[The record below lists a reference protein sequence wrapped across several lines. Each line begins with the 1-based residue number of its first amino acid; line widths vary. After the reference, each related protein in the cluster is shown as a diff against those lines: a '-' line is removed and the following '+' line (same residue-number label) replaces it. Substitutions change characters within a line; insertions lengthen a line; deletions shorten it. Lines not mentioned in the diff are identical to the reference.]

1 MSRTIASLHER
12 RCRRGSDCVVS
23 VREEEANEPR
33 GPVRVGATKGGQF
46 TVSKRII
53 DRLILASVR
62 CQKLLYLGTF
72 YIAYSPCDGGAA
84 PTELESIGH

>member
-53 DRLILASVR
+53 DRLILASEVSEIALSR
-62 CQKLLYLGTF
+62 
-72 YIAYSPCDGGAA
+72 YILHS
-84 PTELESIGH
+84 L